1 MIRDKL
7 IPILEQKYAGL
18 GLRVGSPP
26 NPVAVFPAN
35 HPSIGDLLIYDDGDE
50 ATVSI
55 GEITHGHFNPYDAT
69 LTREEAE
76 TKVIDEVLGFLDD
89 LFADKYLLWK
99 SRDNG
104 SGGWQH
110 LDYTDG
116 PVRPRE
122 KTDYFV
128 WSGPFIFEGAD

>member
-7 IPILEQKYAGL
+7 IPLLEQKYAGL
-18 GLRVGSPP
+18 GVRVGSPP
-26 NPVAVFPAN
+26 DPIAVFPAR
-35 HPSIGDLLIYDDGDE
+35 HPGVGDLSIYDDGDE

-69 LTREEAE
+69 LTQEEAE
-76 TKVIDEVLGFLDD
+76 AEVVGEIMGFLED
-89 LFADKYLLWK
+89 LFSDKYLLWK

-110 LDYTDG
+110 LDYVG
-116 PVRPRE
+116 EPARPRE
-122 KTDYFV
+122 NTDYFV
-128 WSGPFIFEGAD
+128 WSGPFTMDDAG